1 MKRNKMILP
10 LTLCCA
16 MILVACGNTEQSGAG
31 GQSQAVNNS
40 TGTEAADVS
49 TGSSKDTINLCLNQ
63 VVETLNPYASSS
75 IIDSQ
80 LFYQLY
86 DTLFFFNDKGEL
98 EPRLAESWE
107 VADDGKTY
115 TIKLREDAKFHNGE
129 PVTAEDAAWS
139 LEYEFK
145 TGPFTNK
152 RNVVSNFES
161 SKALDEYTLELVA
174 SDTSAAFLNSI
185 AQIGFIMEKD
195 AFLEAV
201 ANDTIGNEW
210 VPFGCGPYVI
220 TSYNPDAEIKLEAFE
235 EYYRGKARIDKV
247 NYQILSDNNTITVA
261 FEAGDLDLIVVPTAR
276 WSTISNDDRYNTYLS
291 PTNHTSFFHV
301 NIHNNDALSNK
312 LVRQALSY
320 AIDREAMCIAAYDGI
335 AQPAYSMFNPDTV
348 FGGFTVEEL
357 EAAGALTYQY
367 DPEKAKALLKEAGY
381 ENGLDIGTILT
392 INGSYWEK
400 MSTVFQSNLAD
411 IGVEVNIELAD
422 SAACRA
428 RRKDHDYQLATT
440 GTNYTPEASYSQ
452 QYFRYLTDEQRAAGE
467 YSELDVQNK
476 ELGDILQKAINEQ
489 NSTKRKE
496 YYLEFNCILQDEMY
510 SIPTF
515 HKAIPYAYQKDLVC
529 DQINTNYYY
538 IYEFHWN

>member
-1 MKRNKMILP
+1 MKWWKKSLMLIL
-10 LTLCCA
+10 
-16 MILVACGNTEQSGAG
+16 
-31 GQSQAVNNS
+31 
-40 TGTEAADVS
+40 TGTLIL
-49 TGSSKDTINLCLNQ
+49 TGCNGGGETDKNVDSGNAGNKNQTTGVEKDTINLCLNQ
-63 VVETLNPYASSS
+63 VVETLNPYASGSL
-75 IIDSQ
+75 IDNQ

-86 DTLFFFNDKGEL
+86 ETLFFFNDQGEL

-107 VADDGKTY
+107 VADDGRTY
-115 TIKLREDAKFHNGE
+115 TIKLKENVKFHNGE
-129 PVTAEDAAWS
+129 YVTAEDAAWS
-139 LEYEFK
+139 LDYEFK
-145 TGPFTNK
+145 SGPFANK
-152 RNVVSNFES
+152 RSVVSDFES
-161 SKALDEYTLELVA
+161 ARAIDEHTLELVSA
-174 SDTSAAFLNSI
+174 DTSASFLSSI
-185 AQIGFIMEKD
+185 SQVGFILEKD

-201 ANDTIGNEW
+201 ANEKIGNEW
-210 VPFGCGPYVI
+210 IPFGSGPYVVE
-220 TSYNPDAEIKLEAFE
+220 SYNPDAEIKLKAFE
-235 EYYRGKARIDKV
+235 DYYRGKARIDKV

-261 FEAGDLDLIVVPTAR
+261 FEAGDLDFIVVPTAR
-276 WSTISNDDRYNTYLS
+276 WGTIGTNSNYNSYLS
-291 PTNHTSFFHV
+291 PTNHTSFFHI

-348 FGGFTVEEL
+348 FGGFTIEEL
-357 EAAGALTYQY
+357 EAAGAPTYQY
-367 DPEKAKALLKEAGY
+367 DPEKAKELLREAGY
-381 ENGLDIGTILT
+381 ENGLHIGTILT

-400 MSTVFQSNLAD
+400 MSTIFQSNLAD
-411 IGVEVNIELAD
+411 IGVQVDIELAD

-428 RRKDHDYQLATT
+428 RRKDHTYQLATT

-467 YSELDVQNK
+467 YSELDVQN
-476 ELGDILQKAINEQ
+476 EHLWEVLQKAINEQ
-489 NSTKRKE
+489 DNEKRKE

-538 IYEFHWN
+538 IYEFHWK

>member
-1 MKRNKMILP
+1 MKWWKKSLMLILAGTLILTGCNGGGETDKNVDSGNAGNKNQ
-10 LTLCCA
+10 T
-16 MILVACGNTEQSGAG
+16 
-31 GQSQAVNNS
+31 
-40 TGTEAADVS
+40 TGVE
-49 TGSSKDTINLCLNQ
+49 KDTINLCLNQ
-63 VVETLNPYASSS
+63 VVETLNPYASGSL
-75 IIDSQ
+75 IDNQ

-86 DTLFFFNDKGEL
+86 ETLFFFNDQGEL

-107 VADDGKTY
+107 VADDGRTY
-115 TIKLREDAKFHNGE
+115 TIKLKENVKFHNGE
-129 PVTAEDAAWS
+129 YVTAEDAAWS
-139 LEYEFK
+139 LDYEFK
-145 TGPFTNK
+145 SGPFANK
-152 RNVVSNFES
+152 RSVVSDFES
-161 SKALDEYTLELVA
+161 ARAIDEHTLELVSA
-174 SDTSAAFLNSI
+174 DTSASFLSSI
-185 AQIGFIMEKD
+185 SQVGFILEKD

-201 ANDTIGNEW
+201 ANEKIGNEW
-210 VPFGCGPYVI
+210 IPFGSGPYVI
-220 TSYNPDAEIKLEAFE
+220 ESYNPDAEIKLKAFE
-235 EYYRGKARIDKV
+235 DYHRGKARIDKV

-261 FEAGDLDLIVVPTAR
+261 FEAGDLDFIVVPTAR
-276 WSTISNDDRYNTYLS
+276 WGTIGTNNNYNSYLS
-291 PTNHTSFFHV
+291 PTNHTSFFHI

-348 FGGFTVEEL
+348 FGGFTIEEL
-357 EAAGALTYQY
+357 EAAGAPTYQY
-367 DPEKAKALLKEAGY
+367 DPEKAKELLREAGY
-381 ENGLDIGTILT
+381 ENGLHIGTILT

-400 MSTVFQSNLAD
+400 MSTIFQSNLAD
-411 IGVEVNIELAD
+411 IGVQVDIELAD

-428 RRKDHDYQLATT
+428 RRKDHTYQLATT

-467 YSELDVQNK
+467 YSELDVQN
-476 ELGDILQKAINEQ
+476 EHLWEVLQKAINEQ
-489 NSTKRKE
+489 DNEKRKE

-538 IYEFHWN
+538 IYEFHWK